1 MHDPG
6 GEGHLSGEKPV
17 FEKLFSSETKVDLLV
32 LFHRNPGIAD
42 TAEGVA
48 RRIGRNGPEIAQ
60 DLEDFV
66 SMGILRK
73 RDSTNGPSILQ
84 LDRSKDKE
92 MQNVLD
98 HYFESL
104 GDR

>member
-1 MHDPG
+1 MSGVDPA
-6 GEGHLSGEKPV
+6 
-17 FEKLFSSETKVDLLV
+17 FEKLFSSETKVDLVV

-42 TAEGVA
+42 TVEGVA
-48 RRIGRNGPEIAQ
+48 RRIGRNGPEIEH
-60 DLEDFV
+60 DLDDFV

-73 RDSTNGPSILQ
+73 RDSTNGKAILQ

-104 GDR
+104 GDL